1 MEEVKEVQQQETSNA
16 MSVVEPQMQPKELT
30 MWNNTDMFNNTFKMA
45 QILAGADV
53 VPASFRGKTGN
64 CIIAID
70 IANRLGLSPAIVMQN
85 SQCVR
90 GNFTWKG
97 SACKAMIDGCGRYQK
112 TRYVYVGEEGKDS
125 YGCYLEA
132 IDNDGDIIK
141 GVPVTIAMAKK
152 EGWYNKDGSKWQTMS
167 DLMLKYR
174 AAAFFMRTECASIA
188 MGFLTKEEVEDIYG
202 KQTID
207 NQKASVVD
215 MLDEEINGEVIE

>member
-1 MEEVKEVQQQETSNA
+1 MDEQNKEQTSLAVKEPTQNPNA
-16 MSVVEPQMQPKELT
+16 VT
-30 MWNNTDMFNNTFKMA
+30 MWNDAKLYNQSLAMA
-45 QILAGADV
+45 QTLSKSEIIPQSYKGKPAD
-53 VPASFRGKTGN
+53 
-64 CIIAID
+64 CLIAID

-112 TRYVYVGEEGKDS
+112 TRYIYVGEEGKDS

>member
-1 MEEVKEVQQQETSNA
+1 MDEQNKEQTALAVKEPKQNPNA
-16 MSVVEPQMQPKELT
+16 VT
-30 MWNNTDMFNNTFKMA
+30 MWNDAKLYNQSLSMA
-45 QILAGADV
+45 QTLSKSEIIPQSYKGKPAD
-53 VPASFRGKTGN
+53 
-64 CIIAID
+64 CLIAID
-70 IANRLGLSPAIVMQN
+70 IANRLGLSPAIIMQN
-85 SQCVR
+85 SQVVR
-90 GNFTWKG
+90 GKFSWSG

-132 IDNDGDIIK
+132 IDNDGDIIR
-141 GVPVTIAMAKK
+141 GVPVTIGMAKK
-152 EGWYNKDGSKWQTMS
+152 EGWYDKDGSKWRS
-167 DLMLKYR
+167 IPDLMLKYR

-188 MGFLTKEEVEDIYG
+188 MGFLTTEEVEDVYG

>member
-1 MEEVKEVQQQETSNA
+1 MDEQNKEQTTLVVKEPTQNPNA
-16 MSVVEPQMQPKELT
+16 VT
-30 MWNNTDMFNNTFKMA
+30 MWNDAKLYNQSLAMA
-45 QILAGADV
+45 QTLSKSEIIPQSYKGKPAD
-53 VPASFRGKTGN
+53 
-64 CIIAID
+64 CLIAID

-85 SQCVR
+85 SQIVR
-90 GNFTWKG
+90 GNFTWRG

-152 EGWYNKDGSKWQTMS
+152 EGWYNKDGSKWQSMC

-188 MGFLTKEEVEDIYG
+188 MGFLTKEEVEDVYG

>member
-1 MEEVKEVQQQETSNA
+1 MDEQNKEQTTLVVKEPTQNPNA
-16 MSVVEPQMQPKELT
+16 VT
-30 MWNNTDMFNNTFKMA
+30 MWNDAKLYNQSLAMA
-45 QILAGADV
+45 QTLSKSEIIPQSYKGKPADCL
-53 VPASFRGKTGN
+53 S
-64 CIIAID
+64 AID

-132 IDNDGDIIK
+132 IDNDGEIIK

>member
-1 MEEVKEVQQQETSNA
+1 MDEQNKEQTTLVVKEPTQNPNA
-16 MSVVEPQMQPKELT
+16 VT
-30 MWNNTDMFNNTFKMA
+30 MWNDAKLYNQSLAMA
-45 QILAGADV
+45 QTLSKSEIIPQSYKGKPAD
-53 VPASFRGKTGN
+53 
-64 CIIAID
+64 CLIAID

-90 GNFTWKG
+90 GTFTWKG

-188 MGFLTKEEVEDIYG
+188 MGFLTKEEIEDVYG

>member
-1 MEEVKEVQQQETSNA
+1 MDEQNKEQTSLAVKEPTQNPNA
-16 MSVVEPQMQPKELT
+16 VT
-30 MWNNTDMFNNTFKMA
+30 MWNDAKLYNQSLAMA
-45 QILAGADV
+45 QTLSKSEIIPQSYKGKPAD
-53 VPASFRGKTGN
+53 
-64 CIIAID
+64 CLIAID

-85 SQCVR
+85 SQIVR
-90 GNFTWKG
+90 GNFTWRG

-152 EGWYNKDGSKWQTMS
+152 EGWYNKDGSKWQSMC

-188 MGFLTKEEVEDIYG
+188 MGFLTKEEVEDVYG

-215 MLDEEINGEVIE
+215 MLDEEINGEVVE

>member
-1 MEEVKEVQQQETSNA
+1 MDEQNKEQTSLAVKEPTQNPNA
-16 MSVVEPQMQPKELT
+16 VT
-30 MWNNTDMFNNTFKMA
+30 MWNDAKLYNQSLAMA
-45 QILAGADV
+45 QTLSKSEIIPQSYKGKPAD
-53 VPASFRGKTGN
+53 
-64 CIIAID
+64 CLIAID

-90 GNFTWKG
+90 GTFTWKG

-188 MGFLTKEEVEDIYG
+188 MGFLTTEEVEDIYG

-215 MLDEEINGEVIE
+215 MLDEEINGEVVE

>member
-1 MEEVKEVQQQETSNA
+1 MDEQNKEQTSLAVKEPTQNPNA
-16 MSVVEPQMQPKELT
+16 VT
-30 MWNNTDMFNNTFKMA
+30 MWNDAKLYNQSLAMA
-45 QILAGADV
+45 QTLSKSEIIPQSYKGKPAD
-53 VPASFRGKTGN
+53 
-64 CIIAID
+64 CLIAID

-85 SQCVR
+85 SQIVR
-90 GNFTWKG
+90 GNFTWRG

-132 IDNDGDIIK
+132 IDNDGEIIK

>member
-1 MEEVKEVQQQETSNA
+1 MDEQNKEQTTLVVKEPTQNPNA
-16 MSVVEPQMQPKELT
+16 VT
-30 MWNNTDMFNNTFKMA
+30 MWNDAKLYNQSLAMA
-45 QILAGADV
+45 QTLSKSEIIPQSYKGKPAD
-53 VPASFRGKTGN
+53 
-64 CIIAID
+64 CLIAID

>member
-1 MEEVKEVQQQETSNA
+1 MDEQNKEQTSLAVKEPTQNPNA
-16 MSVVEPQMQPKELT
+16 VT
-30 MWNNTDMFNNTFKMA
+30 MWNDAKLYNQSLAMA
-45 QILAGADV
+45 QTLSKSEIIPQSYKGKPAD
-53 VPASFRGKTGN
+53 
-64 CIIAID
+64 CLIAID

-132 IDNDGDIIK
+132 IDNDGEIIK

-215 MLDEEINGEVIE
+215 MLDEEINGEVVE

>member
-1 MEEVKEVQQQETSNA
+1 MDEQNKEQTALAVKEPTQNPNA
-16 MSVVEPQMQPKELT
+16 VT
-30 MWNNTDMFNNTFKMA
+30 MWNDAKLYNQSLAMA
-45 QILAGADV
+45 QTLSKSEIIPQSYKGKPAD
-53 VPASFRGKTGN
+53 
-64 CIIAID
+64 CLIAID

-132 IDNDGDIIK
+132 IDNDGEIIK

-188 MGFLTKEEVEDIYG
+188 MGFLTKEEVEDVYG

>member
-1 MEEVKEVQQQETSNA
+1 MDEQNKEQTTLTVKEPTQNPNA
-16 MSVVEPQMQPKELT
+16 VT
-30 MWNNTDMFNNTFKMA
+30 MWNDAKLYNQSLAMA
-45 QILAGADV
+45 QTLSKSEIIPQSYKGKPAD
-53 VPASFRGKTGN
+53 
-64 CIIAID
+64 CLIAID

-85 SQCVR
+85 SQIVR
-90 GNFTWKG
+90 GNFTWRG

-215 MLDEEINGEVIE
+215 MLDEEINGEVVE

>member
-1 MEEVKEVQQQETSNA
+1 MDEQNKEQTTLVVKEPTQNPNA
-16 MSVVEPQMQPKELT
+16 VT
-30 MWNNTDMFNNTFKMA
+30 MWNDAKLYNQSLAMA
-45 QILAGADV
+45 QTLSKSEIIPQSYKGKPAD
-53 VPASFRGKTGN
+53 
-64 CIIAID
+64 CLIAID

-85 SQCVR
+85 SQIVR
-90 GNFTWKG
+90 GNFTWRG

>member
-1 MEEVKEVQQQETSNA
+1 MDEQNKEQTSLSVKEPTQNPNA
-16 MSVVEPQMQPKELT
+16 VT
-30 MWNNTDMFNNTFKMA
+30 MWNDAKLYNQSLAMA
-45 QILAGADV
+45 QTLSKSEIIPQSYKGKPAD
-53 VPASFRGKTGN
+53 
-64 CIIAID
+64 CLIAID
-70 IANRLGLSPAIVMQN
+70 IANRLGLSPVIVMQN

-97 SACKAMIDGCGRYQK
+97 SACKAMIDSCERYQK

>member
-1 MEEVKEVQQQETSNA
+1 MDEQNKEQTALSVKEPTQNPNA
-16 MSVVEPQMQPKELT
+16 VT
-30 MWNNTDMFNNTFKMA
+30 MWNDAKLYNQSLAMA
-45 QILAGADV
+45 QTLSKSEIIPQSYKGKPAD
-53 VPASFRGKTGN
+53 
-64 CIIAID
+64 CLIAID

-85 SQCVR
+85 SQIVR
-90 GNFTWKG
+90 GNFTWRG

-152 EGWYNKDGSKWQTMS
+152 EGWYNKDGSKWQSMC

-188 MGFLTKEEVEDIYG
+188 MGFLTKEEVEDVYG

-215 MLDEEINGEVIE
+215 MLDEEINGEVVE

>member
-1 MEEVKEVQQQETSNA
+1 MDEQNKEQTALAVKEPTQNPNA
-16 MSVVEPQMQPKELT
+16 VT
-30 MWNNTDMFNNTFKMA
+30 MWNDAKLYNQSLAMA
-45 QILAGADV
+45 QTLSKSEIIPQSYKGKPAD
-53 VPASFRGKTGN
+53 
-64 CIIAID
+64 CLIAID

-85 SQCVR
+85 SQIVR
-90 GNFTWKG
+90 GNFTWRG

-215 MLDEEINGEVIE
+215 MLDEEINGEVVE

>member
-1 MEEVKEVQQQETSNA
+1 MDEQNKEQNALAVKEPTQNPNA
-16 MSVVEPQMQPKELT
+16 VT
-30 MWNNTDMFNNTFKMA
+30 MWNDAKLYNQSLSMA
-45 QILAGADV
+45 QTLSKSEIIPQSYKGKPAD
-53 VPASFRGKTGN
+53 
-64 CIIAID
+64 CLIAID

-188 MGFLTKEEVEDIYG
+188 MGFLTKEEVEDVYG

>member
-1 MEEVKEVQQQETSNA
+1 MDEQNKEQTTLAVKEPTQNPNA
-16 MSVVEPQMQPKELT
+16 VT
-30 MWNNTDMFNNTFKMA
+30 MWNDAKLYNQSLAMA
-45 QILAGADV
+45 QTLSKSEIIPQSYKGKPAD
-53 VPASFRGKTGN
+53 
-64 CIIAID
+64 CLIAID

-85 SQCVR
+85 SQIVR
-90 GNFTWKG
+90 GNFTWRG

-188 MGFLTKEEVEDIYG
+188 MGFLTKEEVEDVYG

>member
-1 MEEVKEVQQQETSNA
+1 MDEQNKEQTALAVKEPTQNPNA
-16 MSVVEPQMQPKELT
+16 VT
-30 MWNNTDMFNNTFKMA
+30 MWNDAKLYNQSLAMA
-45 QILAGADV
+45 QTLSKSEIIPQSYKGKPAD
-53 VPASFRGKTGN
+53 
-64 CIIAID
+64 CLIAID

-215 MLDEEINGEVIE
+215 MLDEEINGEVAE

>member
-1 MEEVKEVQQQETSNA
+1 MDEQNKEQTTLVVKEPTQNPNA
-16 MSVVEPQMQPKELT
+16 VT
-30 MWNNTDMFNNTFKMA
+30 MWNDAKLYNQSLAMA
-45 QILAGADV
+45 QTLSKSEIIPQSYKGKPAD
-53 VPASFRGKTGN
+53 
-64 CIIAID
+64 CLIAID

-188 MGFLTKEEVEDIYG
+188 MGFLTKEEVEDVYG

-215 MLDEEINGEVIE
+215 MLDEEINGEVVE

>member
-1 MEEVKEVQQQETSNA
+1 MDEQNKEQTTLAVKEPTQNPNA
-16 MSVVEPQMQPKELT
+16 VT
-30 MWNNTDMFNNTFKMA
+30 MWNDAKLYNQSLAMA
-45 QILAGADV
+45 QTLSKSEIIPQSYKGKPAD
-53 VPASFRGKTGN
+53 
-64 CIIAID
+64 CLIAID

-85 SQCVR
+85 SQIVR
-90 GNFTWKG
+90 GKFSWSG

-112 TRYVYVGEEGKDS
+112 TRYVYVGERGKDS

-141 GVPVTIAMAKK
+141 GVPVTIEMAKK
-152 EGWYNKDGSKWQTMS
+152 EGWYNKDGSKWLS
-167 DLMLKYR
+167 LPDLMLKYR

-188 MGFLTKEEVEDIYG
+188 MGFLTTEEVEDIYG

-215 MLDEEINGEVIE
+215 MLDEEINGEVVE

>member
-1 MEEVKEVQQQETSNA
+1 MDEQNKEQTTLAVKEPTQNPNA
-16 MSVVEPQMQPKELT
+16 VT
-30 MWNNTDMFNNTFKMA
+30 MWNDAKLYNQSLAMA
-45 QILAGADV
+45 QTLSKSEIIPQSYKGKPAD
-53 VPASFRGKTGN
+53 
-64 CIIAID
+64 CLIAID

-132 IDNDGDIIK
+132 IDNDGEIIK

>member
-1 MEEVKEVQQQETSNA
+1 MDEQNKEQTALAVKEPTQNPNA
-16 MSVVEPQMQPKELT
+16 VT
-30 MWNNTDMFNNTFKMA
+30 MWNDAKLYNQSLAMA
-45 QILAGADV
+45 QTLSKSEIIPQSYKGKPAD
-53 VPASFRGKTGN
+53 
-64 CIIAID
+64 CLIAID

-85 SQCVR
+85 SQIVR

-152 EGWYNKDGSKWQTMS
+152 EGWYNKDGSKWQSMC

-188 MGFLTKEEVEDIYG
+188 MGFLTKEEVEDVYG

-215 MLDEEINGEVIE
+215 MLDEEINGEVVE

>member
-1 MEEVKEVQQQETSNA
+1 MDEQNKEQNALAVKEPTQNPNA
-16 MSVVEPQMQPKELT
+16 VT
-30 MWNNTDMFNNTFKMA
+30 MWNDAKLYNQSLAMA
-45 QILAGADV
+45 QTLSKSEIIPQSYKGKPAD
-53 VPASFRGKTGN
+53 
-64 CIIAID
+64 CLIAID

-85 SQCVR
+85 SQIVR
-90 GNFTWKG
+90 GNFTWRG

-188 MGFLTKEEVEDIYG
+188 MGFLTKEEVEDVYG

-215 MLDEEINGEVIE
+215 MLDEEINGEVVE

>member
-1 MEEVKEVQQQETSNA
+1 MDEQNKEQTALAVKEPTQNPNA
-16 MSVVEPQMQPKELT
+16 VT
-30 MWNNTDMFNNTFKMA
+30 MWNDAKLYNQSLAMA
-45 QILAGADV
+45 QTLSKSEIIPQSYKGKPAD
-53 VPASFRGKTGN
+53 
-64 CIIAID
+64 CLIAID

-132 IDNDGDIIK
+132 IDNDGEIIK

-202 KQTID
+202 KQTTD

-215 MLDEEINGEVIE
+215 MLDEEINGEVVE

>member
-1 MEEVKEVQQQETSNA
+1 MDEQNKEQTTLVVKEPTQNPNA
-16 MSVVEPQMQPKELT
+16 VT
-30 MWNNTDMFNNTFKMA
+30 MWNDAKLYNQSLAMA
-45 QILAGADV
+45 QTLSKSEIIPQSYKGKPAD
-53 VPASFRGKTGN
+53 
-64 CIIAID
+64 CLIAID

-85 SQCVR
+85 SQIVR
-90 GNFTWKG
+90 GNFTWRG

-132 IDNDGDIIK
+132 IDNDGEIIK

-215 MLDEEINGEVIE
+215 MLDEEINGEVVE

>member
-1 MEEVKEVQQQETSNA
+1 MDEQNKEQTALAVKEPTQNPNA
-16 MSVVEPQMQPKELT
+16 VT
-30 MWNNTDMFNNTFKMA
+30 MWNDAKLYNQSLAMA
-45 QILAGADV
+45 QTLSKSEIIPQSYKGKPAD
-53 VPASFRGKTGN
+53 
-64 CIIAID
+64 CLIAID

-132 IDNDGDIIK
+132 IDNDGEIIK

-152 EGWYNKDGSKWQTMS
+152 EVGIT
-167 DLMLKYR
+167 
-174 AAAFFMRTECASIA
+174 RTVAN
-188 MGFLTKEEVEDIYG
+188 G
-202 KQTID
+202 KR
-207 NQKASVVD
+207 
-215 MLDEEINGEVIE
+215 

>member
-1 MEEVKEVQQQETSNA
+1 MDEQNKEQTALAVKEPTQNPNA
-16 MSVVEPQMQPKELT
+16 VT
-30 MWNNTDMFNNTFKMA
+30 MWNDAKLYNQSLAMA
-45 QILAGADV
+45 QTLSKSEIIPQSYKGKPAD
-53 VPASFRGKTGN
+53 
-64 CIIAID
+64 CLIAID

-90 GNFTWKG
+90 GTFTWKG

-141 GVPVTIAMAKK
+141 GVPVTIEMAKK
-152 EGWYNKDGSKWQTMS
+152 EGWYNKDGSKWLS
-167 DLMLKYR
+167 LPDLMLKYR

-188 MGFLTKEEVEDIYG
+188 MGFLTTEEVEDIYG

-215 MLDEEINGEVIE
+215 MLDEEINGEVVE

>member
-1 MEEVKEVQQQETSNA
+1 MDEQNKEQTSLAVKEPTQNPNA
-16 MSVVEPQMQPKELT
+16 VT
-30 MWNNTDMFNNTFKMA
+30 MWNDAKLYNQSLAMA
-45 QILAGADV
+45 QTLSKSEIIPQSYKGKPAD
-53 VPASFRGKTGN
+53 
-64 CIIAID
+64 CLIAID

-85 SQCVR
+85 SQIVR
-90 GNFTWKG
+90 GNFTWRG

-152 EGWYNKDGSKWQTMS
+152 EGWYNKDGSKWQSMC

>member
-1 MEEVKEVQQQETSNA
+1 MDEQNKEQTALAVKEPTQNPNA
-16 MSVVEPQMQPKELT
+16 VT
-30 MWNNTDMFNNTFKMA
+30 MWNDAKLYNQSLAMA
-45 QILAGADV
+45 QTLSKSEIIPQSYKGKPAD
-53 VPASFRGKTGN
+53 
-64 CIIAID
+64 CLIAID

-85 SQCVR
+85 SQIVR

-112 TRYVYVGEEGKDS
+112 TRYVYVGEEGKDN

-188 MGFLTKEEVEDIYG
+188 MGFLTKEEVEDVYG

>member
-1 MEEVKEVQQQETSNA
+1 MDEQNKEQTALAVKEPTQNPNA
-16 MSVVEPQMQPKELT
+16 VT
-30 MWNNTDMFNNTFKMA
+30 MWNDAKLYNQSLAMA
-45 QILAGADV
+45 QTLSKSEIIPQSYKGKPAD
-53 VPASFRGKTGN
+53 
-64 CIIAID
+64 CLIAID

-85 SQCVR
+85 SQIVR
-90 GNFTWKG
+90 GNFTWRG

>member
-1 MEEVKEVQQQETSNA
+1 MDEQNKEQTALAVKEPKQNPNA
-16 MSVVEPQMQPKELT
+16 VT
-30 MWNNTDMFNNTFKMA
+30 MWNDAKLYNQSLSMA
-45 QILAGADV
+45 QTLSKSEIIPQSYKGKPAD
-53 VPASFRGKTGN
+53 
-64 CIIAID
+64 CLIAID

-132 IDNDGDIIK
+132 IDNDGDIVK
-141 GVPVTIAMAKK
+141 GVPVTIGMAKK
-152 EGWYNKDGSKWQTMS
+152 EGWYNKDGSKWQSMS

-215 MLDEEINGEVIE
+215 MLDEEINGEVVE

>member
-1 MEEVKEVQQQETSNA
+1 MDEQNKEQTSLAVKEPTQNPNA
-16 MSVVEPQMQPKELT
+16 VT
-30 MWNNTDMFNNTFKMA
+30 MWNDAKLYNQSLAMA
-45 QILAGADV
+45 QTLSKSEIIPQSYKGKPAD
-53 VPASFRGKTGN
+53 
-64 CIIAID
+64 CLIAID

-152 EGWYNKDGSKWQTMS
+152 EGWYNKDGSKWQSMC

-188 MGFLTKEEVEDIYG
+188 MGFLTKEEVEDMYG

-215 MLDEEINGEVIE
+215 MLDEEINGEVVE

>member
-1 MEEVKEVQQQETSNA
+1 MDEQNKEQTALAVKEPKQNPNA
-16 MSVVEPQMQPKELT
+16 VT
-30 MWNNTDMFNNTFKMA
+30 MWNDAKLYNQSLSMA
-45 QILAGADV
+45 QTLSKSEIIPQSYKGKPAD
-53 VPASFRGKTGN
+53 
-64 CIIAID
+64 CLIAID

-90 GNFTWKG
+90 GKFTWSG
-97 SACKAMIDGCGRYQK
+97 SACKAMIDGCGKYQK

-141 GVPVTIAMAKK
+141 GVPVTIGMAKK
-152 EGWYNKDGSKWQTMS
+152 EGWYNKDGSKWLTLP

-188 MGFLTKEEVEDIYG
+188 MGFLTTEEVEDIYG

>member
-1 MEEVKEVQQQETSNA
+1 MDEQNKEQTALAVKEPTQNPNA
-16 MSVVEPQMQPKELT
+16 VT
-30 MWNNTDMFNNTFKMA
+30 MWNDAKLYNQSLAMA
-45 QILAGADV
+45 QTLSKSEIIPQSYKGKPAD
-53 VPASFRGKTGN
+53 
-64 CIIAID
+64 CLIAID

-152 EGWYNKDGSKWQTMS
+152 EGWYNKDGSKWQSMS

-215 MLDEEINGEVIE
+215 MLDEEINGEVVE